1 MDIIIN
7 KFIKLSLNEKQKSSF
22 QKVNFDYEPLPKREK
37 LKRKRRNN
45 FT

>member
-22 QKVNFDYEPLPKREK
+22 QKIHFEYEPLPKRERP
-37 LKRKRRNN
+37 KRKRCNN